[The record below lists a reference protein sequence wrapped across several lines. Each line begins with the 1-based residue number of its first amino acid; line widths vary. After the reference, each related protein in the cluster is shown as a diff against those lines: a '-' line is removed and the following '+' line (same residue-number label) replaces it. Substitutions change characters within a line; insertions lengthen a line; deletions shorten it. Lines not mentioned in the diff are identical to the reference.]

1 MEDNAK
7 RTFMQTQEL
16 HKDMKAF
23 AEEIK
28 TKIVDFDTIMD
39 NRASKDVV
47 TLMGKEIE
55 GRLK

>member
-16 HKDMKAF
+16 HKEMKAF
-23 AEEIK
+23 AEEII

-39 NRASKDVV
+39 NRKGAND
-47 TLMGKEIE
+47 
-55 GRLK
+55 